1 MANILFPEQLSYLE
15 SFRKDRDD
23 LLFKMERFAK
33 ENKIPI
39 IEKSAA
45 EFLEQLVYIYRP
57 KMFLEIGTAIGYSAI
72 RVAKT
77 LKKQS
82 VVHTIELSKNNI
94 RRANSFI
101 KSANLADVIK
111 ILEGNAIDILPSL
124 EKKYDFI
131 FLDADKEDYMELFD
145 LAMKLLKLGGIILV
159 DNLLWKGYV
168 ATTEI
173 PEGYKKSTE
182 FIRKFNAKFL
192 EYPNLRANILPI
204 GDGLGLGIKI
214 A

>member
-1 MANILFPEQLSYLE
+1 MSNILFPEQLSYLE
-15 SFRKDRDD
+15 SFRKDKDD

-39 IEKSAA
+39 LEKSAA

-57 KMFLEIGTAIGYSAI
+57 EMFLEIGTAIGYSAI
-72 RVAKT
+72 RVAKV

-82 VVHTIELSKNNI
+82 IVHTIECSKNNI
-94 RRANSFI
+94 RLANSYI
-101 KSANLADVIK
+101 KSANLADIIK

-145 LAMKLLKLGGIILV
+145 LAMKLLKLGGVILV

-168 ATTEI
+168 ATNEI
-173 PEGYKKSTE
+173 PEEYKKSTE

-192 EYPNLRANILPI
+192 ECPYLKANILTI